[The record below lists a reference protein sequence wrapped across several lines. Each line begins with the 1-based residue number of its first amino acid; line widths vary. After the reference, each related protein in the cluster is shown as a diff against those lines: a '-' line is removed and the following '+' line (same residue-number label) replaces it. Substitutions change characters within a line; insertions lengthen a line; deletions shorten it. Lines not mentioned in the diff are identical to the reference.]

1 MSLTTHPASTADD
14 TDRPRR
20 VRLRWFALL
29 SGVFGGLLAVVTA
42 QIVAQTGDLVYAI
55 DDPYI
60 HLALADT
67 FARTGTWGLTPG
79 TFESASSAPLWT
91 LGLSLLVRVP
101 GVPTTWWPLLVN
113 VVAGLWLLWTLAG
126 LPVTERLGRR
136 RPLLVAL
143 ALLPIALGM
152 VPLALLGMEHLLHAA
167 LVAQA
172 LVLLAAVVRG
182 RGSSR
187 TVTALLALVAVGCL
201 VRFETAFV
209 AAGLAVGAVWAT
221 VGATDRRGREA
232 GAAPDGTAAAIRS
245 GPAGG
250 RWTGGVALAAALVV
264 VAAVA
269 LGAHALW
276 NTGHGQYPVPNSVAA
291 KSAFGQGFP
300 VDPGRVVEQATED
313 PAFDLVLV
321 AAVGA
326 LATAGWRRAAR
337 RAAAPLVAATVAALG
352 VLTLATV
359 SAQSLDRYQSFA
371 IVAMAVGLLT
381 FATDLPADARPRW
394 LPGPDRARTSALVLA
409 AVLLALAALRLP
421 VLVEVAD
428 SAGGIHRQQEQ
439 MARFLAEHYDGQAI
453 MVNDLGWVA
462 FLHDG
467 PVLDLAGLGSH
478 AVVRAQKEG
487 RLDRAFVEE
496 QVAAQGTEV
505 AVVFERYFG
514 GAIPSG
520 WVRVGRWCLDG
531 PAVTN
536 GDRCVAWYAPADRAG
551 RLHDELQSFTA
562 SLPPGVTATLDDLS
576 VR

>member
-1 MSLTTHPASTADD
+1 MSLTTHPASTADAA
-14 TDRPRR
+14 DRPRR
-20 VRLRWFALL
+20 ARLRWFALL
-29 SGVFGGLLAVVTA
+29 SGVFLGLLAVVTA

-67 FARTGTWGLTPG
+67 FARSGTWGLTPG

-101 GVPTTWWPLLVN
+101 GVPATWWPLLLN
-113 VVAGLWLLWTLAG
+113 VAAGLWLLWTLAG

-143 ALLPIALGM
+143 VLLPIALGM

-182 RGSSR
+182 QGSPR
-187 TVTALLALVAVGCL
+187 TTAALLALVAVGCL
-201 VRFETAFV
+201 IRFETAFV
-209 AAGLAVGAVWAT
+209 AGGLAVGAVWAT
-221 VGATDRRGREA
+221 VGAADRNGEA
-232 GAAPDGTAAAIRS
+232 GAEAGATEGATFG
-245 GPAGG
+245 GPPGG
-250 RWTGGVALAAALVV
+250 RWTRGVALAAALVAA
-264 VAAVA
+264 AAVA
-269 LGAHALW
+269 VGAHALW
-276 NTGHGQYPVPNSVAA
+276 NAAHGQYPVPNSVAA

-300 VDPGRVVEQATED
+300 IDPGRVVEQAAED

-321 AAVGA
+321 AALGA
-326 LATAGWRRAAR
+326 LATAGWRRPAR
-337 RAAAPLVAATVAALG
+337 RAAAPLVAATATALG
-352 VLTLATV
+352 ILTLATV

-371 IVAMAVGLLT
+371 IVALAVGVIT
-381 FATDLPADARPRW
+381 FVSDLPAEARPRW
-394 LPGPDRARTSALVLA
+394 LPGPDRARSSALALA

-439 MARFLAEHYDGQAI
+439 MARFLAEHYDGRAI

-514 GAIPSG
+514 GAIPAG

-562 SLPPGVTATLDDLS
+562 SLPAGVTTTLDDLPA
-576 VR
+576 R